1 MNTMAV
7 YSSATSSITES
18 LSGLATQVTSAIG
31 EIAPIA
37 VSIMGVFLI
46 WRLGTK
52 FFKGFAKA

>member
-1 MNTMAV
+1 MNEMVV
-7 YSSATSSITES
+7 YSAATDSITDS
-18 LSGLATQVTSAIG
+18 LSSLAGQVTGAIG

-52 FFKGFAKA
+52 FFKNFAKA

>member
-7 YSSATSSITES
+7 YSAATDSITGS
-18 LSGLATQVTSAIG
+18 LTSLAGQVTSAIG

-46 WRLGTK
+46 WKLGTK